1 MKERKRPKSDPTRPL
16 ECGVGPGEVLFVPH
30 GWWHSVFNYEQDEQE
45 KEMNG
50 DDIDKGLTIAL
61 TQNFVSTSNLS
72 DVLRFLDKRESQI
85 SGVRDIIEEGAINP
99 EELLSTF
106 KSKLRASG
114 IPNVNEILDKAE
126 ERANRGWDADAW
138 NGGILKLKKKVS
150 RRKLRA

>member
-1 MKERKRPKSDPTRPL
+1 MANHWSKSFRGSHLKERKRPKSDPTRPL

-99 EELLSTF
+99 E
-106 KSKLRASG
+106 
-114 IPNVNEILDKAE
+114 
-126 ERANRGWDADAW
+126 
-138 NGGILKLKKKVS
+138 
-150 RRKLRA
+150 